1 MLTATIAGCGPSDMD
16 DDRPTHVHS
25 CCACELM
32 AAGESALGTRGRCG
46 ETEDSIFPARSV
58 RRGTAVPRAAPFHH
72 DRGRESLLLP
82 LPPNRTGG
90 SPAYGSPVGGF
101 TWLRI
106 DQLPHQSK
114 EIG

>member
-32 AAGESALGTRGRCG
+32 AAGESALGTRGPCG

-58 RRGTAVPRAAPFHH
+58 RGDSGPTRRPLHQVEHAL
-72 DRGRESLLLP
+72 RERFQLWLQN
-82 LPPNRTGG
+82 PNKAESPISDPTGG
-90 SPAYGSPVGGF
+90 KV
-101 TWLRI
+101 RI
-106 DQLPHQSK
+106 
-114 EIG
+114 ER